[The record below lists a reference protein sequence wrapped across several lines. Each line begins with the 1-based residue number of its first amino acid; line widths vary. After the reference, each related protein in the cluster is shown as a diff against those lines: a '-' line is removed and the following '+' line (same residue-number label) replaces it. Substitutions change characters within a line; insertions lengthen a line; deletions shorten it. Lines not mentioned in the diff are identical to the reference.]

1 MSLPS
6 QPNSVTGA
14 PIISQ
19 AIAWHKAGHGVAL
32 ATVSQTWGSSPCP
45 VGSHLAVRDDAAFEG
60 SVSGG
65 CIEGEVVTEALAL
78 IRAGAGCKSLDFG
91 IAHEDAWHVGLA
103 CGGKVSVFVSAL
115 DDNTASVMKGLE
127 TAISKGKATAL
138 LADQN
143 SGAHGLWADGAL
155 EAGDLDLNGAQVQEL
170 VARFASDRSGTIGGE
185 SEHPLFARVYN
196 PRLRMFIVGAVHIAQ
211 NLAEMA
217 ARAGYDITVIDPRDT
232 WGTDERFPG
241 VKLDRRWPS
250 IALEDLSPDTRTAV
264 VTLSHDPKLDDPA
277 LLAAFDSPAFY
288 IGCLG
293 SKKTHA
299 ARLKRLRDA
308 GVSDNHIA
316 RIHAPVGLDIG
327 AQNPSEIAVATL
339 AQITQALRR
348 PV

>member
-6 QPNSVTGA
+6 QTKSVTGA

-65 CIEGEVVTEALAL
+65 CIEGEVVAEALGL
-78 IRAGAGCKSLDFG
+78 IRAGEGCKSLDFG

-127 TAISKGKATAL
+127 TAISTGKATAL

-143 SGAHGLWADGAL
+143 TGAHGLWVDGAL
-155 EAGDLDLNGAQVQEL
+155 EAGDHELNGAQIQEL
-170 VARFASDRSGTIGGE
+170 AARFASDRSGTIGGE

-232 WGTDERFPG
+232 WSTDERFPS

-250 IALEDLSPDTRTAV
+250 IALEDLRPDIRTAV
-264 VTLSHDPKLDDPA
+264 VFPRINITITVVIKPNTET
-277 LLAAFDSPAFY
+277 
-288 IGCLG
+288 IGNSETRNDG
-293 SKKTHA
+293 FRSFFIETSKSTSCIFPINDCCCNDIRVTWVTA
-299 ARLKRLRDA
+299 TKRHCFTKHVHNMTVLR
-308 GVSDNHIA
+308 
-316 RIHAPVGLDIG
+316 
-327 AQNPSEIAVATL
+327 
-339 AQITQALRR
+339 
-348 PV
+348 